1 MCLSEAARVIR
12 VAGDVAVVELRGA
25 RRQVPLV
32 LLTYEGEAVGE
43 GDWLLLHTGLAVA
56 RITAAEAAEVNAI
69 RDLGDVHE

>member
-1 MCLSEAARVIR
+1 MCVSEAARVIW
-12 VAGDVAVVELRGA
+12 VEGDVAVVELRGA
-25 RRQVPLV
+25 PRQVPLV